1 MKILKV
7 SCVQICEVEL
17 STHKIMSKTHI
28 MFFAAGNPAGCLV
41 PSLGTNLV
49 DCIPEVNES
58 AS

>member
-1 MKILKV
+1 MKMLKV

-17 STHKIMSKTHI
+17 STHKIKSKTHT